1 MTEPA
6 ITITRVRN
14 GWIVARD
21 HYAGETGEPLW
32 VAKSIDDLVS
42 VVVEWGKASRGSL
55 PPGPD
60 PGDKPVETPP
70 EDKPAGPVVGEV
82 E

>member
-60 PGDKPVETPP
+60 PGDKPADAQAP
-70 EDKPAGPVVGEV
+70 GPVVGEV